1 MPRYEAAAGGPP
13 RFEAAAGAG
22 LSGAPSESVRSSDL
36 RARDRKEKRDA
47 IFAELAGQNSG
58 ERAAATQKP
67 FASHAVD
74 TCDDLANMRK
84 DTRCEIIG
92 PAELE

>member
-58 ERAAATQKP
+58 ESRGDPKALR
-67 FASHAVD
+67 FARSRH
-74 TCDDLANMRK
+74 M
-84 DTRCEIIG
+84 
-92 PAELE
+92 